1 MWLRGAALLLLLA
14 LLQLALCAEDYYK
27 VTKPSWS
34 RDLVWRACLPL
45 GQWLTLSSARF
56 LVLKSR
62 RQRRR

>member
-34 RDLVWRACLPL
+34 RDPDP
-45 GQWLTLSSARF
+45 SP
-56 LVLKSR
+56 
-62 RQRRR
+62 